1 MSTCRTCGRENPAG
15 ARFCSSC
22 GSTLVASRP
31 SRKIVTVLF
40 ADVVRSTAFG
50 EEVDAELVR
59 QVLSRWYGEMRTV
72 IQQHGGTVEKF
83 AGDEVMAVFG
93 VPVVHEDDAL
103 RAVRAATQM
112 RERLRALNDEL
123 RTTRGLELRARIGVN
138 TGEVVAGDPATG
150 ETFVTG
156 DAVNV
161 ARRLEQAA
169 APDEILIGKA
179 TYPLVK
185 DAVTVGPLQT
195 FPAKGKRD
203 AVARLRLDEVGAAE
217 RGVARR
223 MDAPFVGRELELRTV
238 FEAFKRSNA
247 ASTCTL
253 FTVLG
258 AAGIG
263 KSRLVAEFVDAVGDD
278 ASVLRGHCLPY
289 GEGITY
295 WPLAE
300 AVAQAAGLRTDESL
314 DEARNRIAA
323 LFASEDA
330 SALADEI
337 AQLLGL
343 SDATIS
349 PHGASRAVSTLFARL
364 AADRPLVVIF
374 EDLERAENG
383 FLDLIEHV
391 ADAPQRRPMLILCV
405 ARPEL
410 LDVRPAWRDRT
421 SEGST
426 LVLEP
431 LDDEETRALIRR
443 LLADAPIDE
452 SATARIA
459 EAAGGNPLYAEQYV
473 AMLVAEGQLTRAGA
487 LWTASGDLSS
497 LAIPPTIQAVLGA
510 RIDLLG
516 AHERRVLERAAV
528 EGKVFH
534 LAAVTAGEADG
545 DLELVTAELVRKGL
559 IRAAE
564 PLFVGEEAYEFRHAL
579 IRDAA
584 YAAIPKEVRADLHRR
599 FASWLESS
607 AGAGAWQHDE
617 LIGYHLEQ
625 AYLLRSR
632 LGLADDRARDLGT
645 SASRRLGAA
654 GRRAL
659 AREDQRAARNL
670 LQRAIAV
677 APDPAARAELLPHL
691 GEALMRTGDLK
702 AAQQAYEEGVEAAL
716 VQDDRRLEALAR
728 LGRAK
733 VRTHIDPIAAWNDAA
748 REREYAIGLL
758 EDSGDDWA
766 LALTLRDVAED
777 QLDRGRADEGI
788 ATLQRALHHAELAGD
803 ERRQARIRRRL
814 LNVVVTGPTPV
825 AEALRYAE
833 ELDAWGKENGNL
845 GAEAWG
851 MLGRGTLAALEEL
864 FDSARALV
872 GEGMRLLE
880 EINPLQFATAAYFPF
895 LVEMLAADPVAAERA
910 VRVGYDLLERMGERA
925 YFSSHAA
932 LLAHAVYAQG
942 RLEDADRLSS
952 LGQTLAAADDLSSQV
967 LSRSARAK
975 VLARTGAA
983 KQAEAR
989 ALEAVELAQRTI
1001 SHFMRTGALLD
1012 LAEVQ
1017 LLGGRS
1023 AEAATAAEKALAL
1036 CKEKGDVASASRARL
1051 VLGEIGAA
1059 TP

>member
-1 MSTCRTCGRENPAG
+1 
-15 ARFCSSC
+15 
-22 GSTLVASRP
+22 
-31 SRKIVTVLF
+31 VLF

-103 RAVRAATQM
+103 RAVRAAAQM
-112 RERLRALNDEL
+112 RERLRTLNDEL

-169 APDEILIGKA
+169 AADEILIGKA

-217 RGVARR
+217 RGVTRR

-238 FEAFKRSNA
+238 FEAFERTSA

-253 FTVLG
+253 FMVLG
-258 AAGIG
+258 AAGVG
-263 KSRLVAEFVDAVGDD
+263 KSRLVTEFVDAIGDD

-374 EDLERAENG
+374 EDLERAETG
-383 FLDLIEHV
+383 FLDLIEQV
-391 ADAPQRRPMLILCV
+391 ADAPQRRPMVILCV

-410 LDVRPAWRDRT
+410 LDVRPAWRDRA

-473 AMLVAEGQLTRAGA
+473 AMLVAEGQLTRTGG

-510 RIDLLG
+510 RIDHLG

-534 LAAVTAGEADG
+534 LAAVTALSAGEADI

-564 PLFVGEEAYEFRHAL
+564 PLFAGEEAYEFRHAL

-584 YAAIPKEVRADLHRR
+584 YAAIPKEVRADLHWR

-617 LIGYHLEQ
+617 MIGYHLEE
-625 AYLLRSR
+625 AYLLRSG

-691 GEALMRTGDLK
+691 GEALMRTGDLE
-702 AAQQAYEEGVEAAL
+702 AARHAYEEGVEAAL

-777 QLDRGRADEGI
+777 QLQRGRAEEGI

-825 AEALRYAE
+825 TEALRYAE

-872 GEGMRLLE
+872 GEGVRLLE

-895 LVEMLAADPVAAERA
+895 LVEMLAENPVAAERA

-952 LGQTLAAADDLSSQV
+952 LSQTLAAADDLSSQV
-967 LSRSARAK
+967 LWRSARAK

-983 KQAEAR
+983 KQAEAG
-989 ALEAVELAQRTI
+989 ALEAVELAERTI

-1012 LAEVQ
+1012 LAEVR

-1036 CKEKGDVASASRARL
+1036 CKEKGDLASASRAWL